1 MNEPTQ
7 TSGQP
12 LQQPETP
19 PKPGFCRRLFSL
31 RPLKFCFVAAVALA
45 VLVVV
50 FYNEEKFRGYLAWK
64 NYRQKLE
71 RMGYGFDVKSV
82 QYPPTPPEKNLAHL
96 PIFAPLLDATRKNKV
111 ADIPGYN
118 EFSKK
123 FHAPR
128 ETLNKLGYEDLWE
141 VAGNWRISKTP
152 DWNSKI
158 RVKKGNQETIN
169 QPLPPEK
176 AAEMLLDVIRQ
187 TLGPDMDVLQEEIK
201 LRPVCDF
208 EVNLNSP
215 DSFPIIGTCLSPLIQ
230 LALAAAIRAEAE
242 LALRQSDAGWR
253 DTKFGLELVD
263 SIKNGPFIIDMFYFF
278 IEIAMR
284 QNALNPLWYGLAT
297 RQWNE
302 AQIAEL
308 QALLEGRNY
317 FEAAHRVLNKER
329 ILFNSYTFQ
338 SIIRT
343 IQENQKYARSIR
355 KDYIDTPDETTF
367 FERVA
372 IWSYPQGWFYFEKLN
387 YQRFYVEK
395 VLPQFPTNQ
404 AWVDLKQCNE
414 HFEQVEKQLS
424 SEGLIRTIFGHTI
437 FLKLAHTSLRR
448 IMLETARHQASINL
462 AITACALER
471 YRIANGKYPQQLQDL
486 TPRYIARLPVD
497 PVNGKPLIYR
507 LNDDGSFILYSVG
520 SNGVDDGWLVVSPED
535 SRKWDLESDWVW
547 KYPSAQTN
555 L

>member
-45 VLVVV
+45 VLVVL

-82 QYPPTPPEKNLAHL
+82 QYPPTPPEKNLAYL
-96 PIFAPLLDATRKNKV
+96 PIFAPILDATHKNKISDN
-111 ADIPGYN
+111 AGY
-118 EFSKK
+118 EELHKK
-123 FHAPR
+123 LRAPY
-128 ETLNKLGYEDLWE
+128 EMMEKLGHGEKWK
-141 VAGNWRISKTP
+141 VAGNWRSSRAP
-152 DWNSKI
+152 DWNTKI
-158 RVKKGNQETIN
+158 SVKNRNQETPK
-169 QPLPPEK
+169 QHLPPEK

-187 TLGPDMDVLQEEIK
+187 TLGPDLDVLREEIK
-201 LRPVCDF
+201 SRPVCDF
-208 EVNLNSP
+208 EVNLESP
-215 DSFPIIGTCLSPLIQ
+215 EPFSVILPYLSEFKSLVV
-230 LALAAAIRAEAE
+230 AAAIRAEAE
-242 LALRQSDAGWR
+242 LFLRQSDGGWR
-253 DTKFGLELVD
+253 DTKFALQLAD
-263 SIKNGPFIIDMFYFF
+263 SLKKDPFIIGFLVQ
-278 IEIAMR
+278 IALR
-284 QNALNPLWYGLAT
+284 ETSLNPLWYGLAT

-308 QALLEGRNY
+308 QALLEGQNHLQ
-317 FEAAHRVLNKER
+317 AAYRVLNNER
-329 ILFNSYTFQ
+329 ILGNCTLEYLEKNPQ
-338 SIIRT
+338 RIRSHMEGT
-343 IQENQKYARSIR
+343 
-355 KDYIDTPDETTF
+355 DEAPF
-367 FERVA
+367 AKRVA
-372 IWSYPQGWFYFEKLN
+372 VCMFPKGWFYFEKIN
-387 YQRFYVEK
+387 YQRFFVEK
-395 VLPQFPTNQ
+395 LFPLIPTNRP
-404 AWVDLKQCNE
+404 WIDLKQYNE
-414 HFEQVEKQLS
+414 QHAQYEKQLS
-424 SEGLIRTIFGHTI
+424 SGGLIRTAFGHNI
-437 FLKLAHTSLRR
+437 FSRLLLPAFGNVMLKA
-448 IMLETARHQASINL
+448 ARHQASVNL
-462 AITACALER
+462 AVTACALER

-520 SNGVDDGWLVVSPED
+520 PNGVDDGGLVVSPED